1 MDFGQRINEATNT
14 KNTSYNTYNQ
24 YQQQADAAKGTFD
37 QELAKRQSFGDI
49 YNNARNQYMNTGEI
63 NTARNTFNEA
73 RDAVDKIGATINNL
87 PASIR
92 QQFGGTGLTEAQRQR
107 ALQHQMGA
115 MQDTADHYSRNYA
128 NASQDYNSLM
138 SRALQEAQ
146 FAATGQY
153 QGQQDAINTLQNAWA
168 TLLGQRNT
176 AYGQYQSDRDALAA
190 QYGARDDWNLRQQ
203 AMELERWK
211 EQQANARAAA
221 DRNAQFSLQK
231 YLMDRQ
237 EQSKGADRAFQ
248 RELAKQERL
257 GQIVARNN
265 LEQEAYQRRRN
276 ALPEFNRGDDNFISG
291 YGKSIAKYGPLALFG
306 KGWAW

>member
-37 QELAKRQSFGDI
+37 QELAKRQNFGDI
-49 YNNARNQYMNTGEI
+49 YNNARNQYMNTDEI
-63 NTARNTFNEA
+63 NKARGTFNEA

-115 MQDTADHYSRNYA
+115 MQDTADHYSKNYA
-128 NASQDYNSLM
+128 NASQDYNTLM

-153 QGQQDAINTLQNAWA
+153 QGQQDAINTLQNVWA

-176 AYGQYQSDRDALAA
+176 AYSQYQGDRDALAA

-237 EQSKGADRAFQ
+237 EQGKNADRAFQ
-248 RELAKQERL
+248 RELAKQERI
-257 GQIVARNN
+257 GQQLASYN
-265 LEQEAYQRRRN
+265 LSQKEYERQRN
-276 ALPEFNRGDDNFISG
+276 ALPEFNRGNDNFVSG

>member
-190 QYGARDDWNLRQQ
+190 QYGARDDWNFRQQ
-203 AMELERWK
+203 AMELGRWK
-211 EQQANARAAA
+211 EQQANARAARY
-221 DRNAQFSLQK
+221 DLKK
-231 YLMDRQ
+231 YLAGLNAGAGRDIPIPSAPKTKRVSAPKRDIGNDRIDDSAMYKSWREAPLWQ
-237 EQSKGADRAFQ
+237 KVFSAPIMMFKG
-248 RELAKQERL
+248 
-257 GQIVARNN
+257 
-265 LEQEAYQRRRN
+265 Y
-276 ALPEFNRGDDNFISG
+276 
-291 YGKSIAKYGPLALFG
+291 
-306 KGWAW
+306 

>member
-1 MDFGQRINEATNT
+1 MDFGQRINEAAGTRDR
-14 KNTSYNTYNQ
+14 SYNTYNQ
-24 YQQQADAAKGTFD
+24 YQQQADAAKTKFD
-37 QELAKRQSFGDI
+37 QQFNNRQNFGDI
-49 YNNARNQYMNTGEI
+49 YNSARNQYMNTDEI
-63 NTARNTFNEA
+63 NKARGTFNEA

-115 MQDTADHYSRNYA
+115 MQDTADHYSKNYA
-128 NASQDYNSLM
+128 NASQDYNTLM

-153 QGQQDAINTLQNAWA
+153 QGQQDAINTLQNAWS
-168 TLLGQRNT
+168 TLLGQRNA
-176 AYGQYQSDRDALAA
+176 AYGEYQKDRDALAA

-221 DRNAQFSLQK
+221 DRNAQFGLQK

-237 EQSKGADRAFQ
+237 EQSKNADRAFQ
-248 RELAKQERL
+248 RELAKQERI
-257 GQIVARNN
+257 GRIVAQNN
-265 LEQEAYQRRRN
+265 LEQEAYNRRRN